1 MRKSRKAEVAMN
13 IPGTFTS
20 SKKNGAT
27 MLEPTIFIAANNQR
41 RRTRMARALAEK
53 GCPVKTTG
61 SAASLME
68 SLLHGGLSVVV
79 LGDGLEE
86 GLSVTALIPLL
97 KICSPHSTIILAT
110 DDVSPTEERTVRQQG
125 IFYRIN
131 RPVCST
137 GWDELQL
144 AVEYACNK
152 VMLGSTPA
160 YTHSNQSRV

>member
-1 MRKSRKAEVAMN
+1 MN
-13 IPGTFTS
+13 IPSTFTS
-20 SKKNGAT
+20 FQENDAT
-27 MLEPTIFIAANNQR
+27 MVEPTIIIAANNQR
-41 RRTRMARALAEK
+41 RRTRMASVLAEK
-53 GCPVKTTG
+53 GRSVKTTG

-86 GLSVTALIPLL
+86 GLSVASLIPLL

-110 DDVSPTEERTVRQQG
+110 DEVSPTEERTVRQQG

-131 RPVCST
+131 RPVCPT

-144 AVEYACNK
+144 VVECACNK
-152 VMLGSTPA
+152 VMLGSIPA
-160 YTHSNQSRV
+160 CSHSNQSRV

>member
-1 MRKSRKAEVAMN
+1 MN

-20 SKKNGAT
+20 FQKNGAT
-27 MLEPTIFIAANNQR
+27 MAEPTIIIAANNQR
-41 RRTRMARALAEK
+41 RCTRMARVLAEK
-53 GCPVKTTG
+53 GFSVKTTG

-86 GLSVTALIPLL
+86 GLSVASLIPLL

-131 RPVCST
+131 PPVSPT

-144 AVEYACNK
+144 AVECACNK
-152 VMLGSTPA
+152 VMLESIPA
-160 YTHSNQSRV
+160 CSHSIQSRV